1 MGGVLRLVPEVI
13 KYFNEKADREHEFRM
28 TQLQLQIDSARATQQ
43 IDLVHVQGDAA
54 EQAAQMQ
61 AYVEAI
67 KGQMQLTGNKFVDG
81 LNMLV
86 RPTMAYYFLTLYGI
100 YKAALLGVA
109 LSSGSGLSAAV
120 MACYD
125 DNDKAIFG
133 SMIDFWLV
141 GRVFDSSHKK

>member
-28 TQLQLQIDSARATQQ
+28 TQLQLQIDSARATQR
-43 IDLVHVQGDAA
+43 IDLVHAQGDAA

-67 KGQMQLTGNKFVDG
+67 KGQMQLTGNKLIDG

-86 RPTMAYYFLTLYGI
+86 RPAVTYYFLTLFGI
-100 YKAALLGVA
+100 YKAALLAVA
-109 LSSGSGLSAAV
+109 LASGVDTWHAV
-120 MACYD
+120 LQCYD
-125 DNDKAIFG
+125 DHDKAMLAFIL
-133 SMIDFWLV
+133 DFWFV
-141 GRVFDSSHKK
+141 GRVFSSDHKK